1 MSQSSERPEKDLRR
15 EWERRLESEG
25 LGAIDDKSI
34 GRRGLKEGDGGPTL
48 SSSSVYQYY
57 SLARAHYHDGVFSTE
72 KARQIWYWHTQGC
85 SSREVAK
92 RLKVSKNTVCKVVK
106 QHFEQMMSGYGV
118 AASATNAELKAKAD
132 SLVKELERLVSVPG
146 YSEMALD
153 AMDTAIIWA
162 EAQQIPASPTR
173 CRKYEGPEND

>member
-1 MSQSSERPEKDLRR
+1 MSQSSNKDLHR

-25 LGAIDDKSI
+25 LGVIDDKSV
-34 GRRGLKEGDGGPTL
+34 GRRSFKNGDGGTTL
-48 SSSSVYQYY
+48 AGSAVYQYY

-106 QHFEQMMSGYGV
+106 LHFEQMTSGNSGV
-118 AASATNAELKAKAD
+118 GNVDLKEKAD
-132 SLVKELERLVSVPG
+132 ALLKELERLVSVSND
-146 YSEMALD
+146 YSVMALD

-162 EAQQIPASPTR
+162 EAQQIPAAPTR
-173 CRKYEGPEND
+173 CRKYDGGEND